1 MSAVSIEAMKASRD
15 QLRIFNARALS
26 KSIQFYYT
34 VNGEYPKSGINNNI
48 SELLYNEKLL
58 TNIFRDPAYTS
69 VTLPFNYYYYKSLKT
84 AEHIYSC
91 LLYTSPSPRD

>member
-34 VNGEYPKSGINNNI
+34 VNGEYPKSGINNN
-48 SELLYNEKLL
+48 L
-58 TNIFRDPAYTS
+58 
-69 VTLPFNYYYYKSLKT
+69 SLI
-84 AEHIYSC
+84 HI
-91 LLYTSPSPRD
+91 